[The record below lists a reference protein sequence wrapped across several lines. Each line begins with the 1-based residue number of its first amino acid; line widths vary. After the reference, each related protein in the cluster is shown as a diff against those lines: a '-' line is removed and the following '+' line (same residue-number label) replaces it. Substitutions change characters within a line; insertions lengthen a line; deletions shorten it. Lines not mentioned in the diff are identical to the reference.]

1 MEEMKYEC
9 KERGIGHVGD
19 GKSTRGDYVTVVSY
33 NLSKTIIIIVE
44 KALCLAT
51 NGYLVDSLITKGDI
65 TLKIA
70 ITGLIKREE
79 LQDLFQFETSNKN
92 TNKQTNKQ
100 DTKEKKGILRLT
112 LFLYQ
117 F

>member
-1 MEEMKYEC
+1 MKYEY
-9 KERGIGHVGD
+9 KERGIGHVRD
-19 GKSTRGDYVTVVSY
+19 GESTRGDYVTVVSY
-33 NLSKTIIIIVE
+33 NLSETIIIIVE
-44 KALCLAT
+44 KVLCLAS
-51 NGYLVDSLITKGDI
+51 NGYLVDSLITKGGI

>member
-1 MEEMKYEC
+1 M
-9 KERGIGHVGD
+9 RD
-19 GKSTRGDYVTVVSY
+19 GESTRGDYVTVVSY

-44 KALCLAT
+44 KALCLAS
-51 NGYLVDSLITKGDI
+51 NWYLVDSLITKGDI

-92 TNKQTNKQ
+92 TNKQKTRHEEEERNIATNAISLP
-100 DTKEKKGILRLT
+100 ILKP
-112 LFLYQ
+112 
-117 F
+117 